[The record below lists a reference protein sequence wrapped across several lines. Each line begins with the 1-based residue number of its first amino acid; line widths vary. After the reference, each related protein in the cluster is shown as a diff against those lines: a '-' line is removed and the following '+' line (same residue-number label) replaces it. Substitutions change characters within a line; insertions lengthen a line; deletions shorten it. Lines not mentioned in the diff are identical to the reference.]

1 MVVVVVVVLL
11 LLLLLLPVGGTIS
24 FVLVMDSSFVHNS
37 SVHAGAQIDQRVLI
51 QSGGRPA
58 RWGSNNLLPV

>member
-1 MVVVVVVVLL
+1 MVVVVVVVVVVV
-11 LLLLLLPVGGTIS
+11 LLPVGGTIS